1 MPSIEIKTVHNVVLA
16 YQTASLLDRILAF
29 SMDFLIA
36 FMAAVIL
43 YLSAMALKFDSYIA
57 GLLIYVPLLSFYH
70 LTSEIIMNGRSIG
83 KMAMGIRVV
92 KLTGRE
98 ATFQDYFIRWVF
110 RILDIMFSLGS
121 LSCILVS
128 SSTKGQRLGDILANT
143 VLVRAR
149 GERTM
154 ALESLTS
161 IKTRE
166 TYQHVYP
173 MAIKLTEEQALLI
186 KNVIDRNKKYPGL
199 TSRMLAKEL
208 YNKTLEELGIENC
221 RQNSMDFLRTI
232 LKDYVVLTR

>member
-16 YQTASLLDRILAF
+16 YQTASLMDRILSF
-29 SMDFLIA
+29 SIDFLIA
-36 FMAAVIL
+36 FIVAVIL
-43 YLSAMALKFDSYIA
+43 YLSALALGFDSEITT
-57 GLLIYVPLLSFYH
+57 LIIYVPLLSFYH
-70 LTSEIIMNGRSIG
+70 LTSEFLLNGQSFG
-83 KMAMGIRVV
+83 KMAMRIRVV

-110 RILDIMFSLGS
+110 RILDIMFSFGS
-121 LSCILVS
+121 LSCILIS

-143 VLVRAR
+143 VLVRTR
-149 GERTM
+149 SERTL
-154 ALESLTS
+154 ALENLTS

-173 MAIKLTEEQALLI
+173 MAVKLTEEQALLI
-186 KNVIDRNKKYPGL
+186 KNVLDRNKKYPGH
-199 TSRMLAKEL
+199 TSRTLAKEL
-208 YNKTLEELGIENC
+208 YIKILEELKIENC